1 MTIWYLHSRNLYKPW
16 LDTINNITWH
26 SQDEFA
32 RLLEKAQ
39 RAVRHWPCLNLTLL
53 DDHEVSCRTRFSF
66 WGCINPVSDDDKW
79 YKCTLRLKIFTVF
92 KLQNAFNVEHKKFL
106 KEVKNT
112 MLFGVVKIHMV
123 CLTIFNQNPIGRN
136 PRTLFC
142 VFLPPSSREIQ
153 LHIHAFWIRHHI
165 CSQSPIR
172 MQKGW
177 HHVPKSDFWLQ
188 T

>member
-1 MTIWYLHSRNLYKPW
+1 MTIWYLHSRNLYKPS

-26 SQDEFA
+26 LQDEFA

-39 RAVRHWPCLNLTLL
+39 RAVRHWPC
-53 DDHEVSCRTRFSF
+53 
-66 WGCINPVSDDDKW
+66 CINPVSDDDKW

-177 HHVPKSDFWLQ
+177 HVPKSDFWLQ